1 MSLGEAWK
9 GMLGSM
15 DKKGTFELLDAFVA
29 AGGNFIDT

>member
-1 MSLGEAWK
+1 MSLGKAWE

-15 DKKGTFELLDAFVA
+15 DKKAAFELLDAFVA